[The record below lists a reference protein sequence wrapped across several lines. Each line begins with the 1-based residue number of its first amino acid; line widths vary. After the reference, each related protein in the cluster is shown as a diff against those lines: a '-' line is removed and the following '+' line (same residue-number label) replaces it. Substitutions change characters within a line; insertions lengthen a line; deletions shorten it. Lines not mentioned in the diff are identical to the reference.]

1 VPRLPILI
9 LLFVVLAGGCGP
21 GQSSSGG
28 ESKSARLSRSD
39 VNTSDA
45 VELVVTWQGKASQL
59 GRSIEWYQPKSG
71 YYHTTH
77 TSAEGKLETVF
88 GNDGITALT
97 NKGLYQ
103 ATGSRGYFARATAI
117 PNFFVTPGVA
127 LAHIYLHPAGKQTGV
142 RFTSQDGGH
151 TFNVVARYEGDTSSI
166 DLHGTITVAERVSA
180 EEADRRG
187 LFDPLDGHPVAGSA
201 QRDPGVHPEHA
212 TGYWFGDR
220 LGPASAA
227 TEFESW
233 GANPLSGREPEQEV
247 RTIYRMDVS
256 DLPGGVP
263 PLNAEN
269 YPGTGGQATTDIW
282 VECMPKPDGYT
293 PGQLPS
299 TPPQRVVISGGDR
312 ATLYVSSY
320 TQADATGTDAT
331 FITDDGTACL
341 VRGLITPDQLT
352 AAVKSYTKL

>member
-1 VPRLPILI
+1 MPRLPLLI
-9 LLFVVLAGGCGP
+9 LVVALLTGGCGP
-21 GQSSSGG
+21 GQASGG
-28 ESKSARLSRSD
+28 GSKGAQLSRSD
-39 VNTSDA
+39 ANTSDA
-45 VELVVTWQGKASQL
+45 VKLVVTWQGKASQL
-59 GRSIEWYQPKSG
+59 GRSIEWYQPKTG

-88 GNDGITALT
+88 GDDGITALT
-97 NKGLYQ
+97 DQGLYE
-103 ATGSRGYFARATAI
+103 ATGSRGYFAQATAI
-117 PNFFVTPGVA
+117 PNIFVTPGVA
-127 LAHIYLHPAGKQTGV
+127 LAHFYLHLVGKEAGV
-142 RFTSQDGGH
+142 RFASEDGGH
-151 TFNVVARYEGDTSSI
+151 SLSVVWRYEGDTSSF

-220 LGPASAA
+220 LGSARAA

-233 GANPLSGREPEQEV
+233 GADPLTGRRPEQEV

-269 YPGTGGQATTDIW
+269 YPGMGGQATTDIW
-282 VECMPKPDGYT
+282 VECLPKPDGYT

-299 TPPQRVVISGGDR
+299 TPSQTVVISGGDR

-331 FITDDGTACL
+331 LITDDGTACL

-352 AAVKSYTKL
+352 AAVKSFTKL